1 MEVKVSHLSFG
12 LNCYLLAVNYLD
24 SEKPKESLVVFFG
37 NRKLDYFK
45 PGWYWYD
52 IKAVLKPEESDY
64 ATRTP
69 SFIRM
74 RPEFH
79 EKIKGFAERS
89 GLEPLV
95 FDHCQPIDILS
106 GQDIHTAEKVS
117 GYYSGS
123 ITGSYN
129 RFHRFF
135 RLSGE
140 MMEMIS
146 WAVEDETHHRQKLAI
161 GEEVQHRI
169 ATARALI
176 AGAGGVG
183 WKTAVDLAMMG
194 IGAEDIVD
202 PDRIEES
209 NLSRIPLP
217 KSSVGK
223 LKAQQLKEAVETIRF
238 GVICNSYPTKIQDF
252 EPSHFME
259 YDVVIVATDNAQS
272 RLHCNDICLKHRIPS
287 IQIGASLENGMNAI
301 SCRTV
306 VPGFTPC
313 YECWKKFSPEEL
325 QRDYYTDEQ
334 KREIMEW
341 GYGLPG
347 PVPSIVNVNSI
358 AAGMAE
364 EAFLRLIANSKIVP
378 YLYLDLKELTLRT
391 YSKQRDPN
399 CHACSNIRDYDVEL
413 TGSELFD
420 DQSEEDN
427 RREQRTIYP

>member
-1 MEVKVSHLSFG
+1 MEVKVSHLNFG
-12 LNCYLLAVNYLD
+12 LDCYLLAVKYLE

-37 NRKLDYFK
+37 NRRLDYFK
-45 PGWYWYD
+45 PGWYWYQ
-52 IKAVLKPEESDY
+52 IKAVLKPQESDY
-64 ATRTP
+64 ANRTS

-79 EKIKGFAERS
+79 EKIKGFAQRS

-95 FDHCQPIDILS
+95 FDHCQPIDVLS
-106 GQDIHTAEKVS
+106 GQDIHTAERVS

-135 RLSGE
+135 RVAGKA
-140 MMEMIS
+140 MEMIS

-161 GEEVQHRI
+161 GEENQRGLASAKV
-169 ATARALI
+169 LI
-176 AGAGGVG
+176 AGVGGVG
-183 WKTAVDLAMMG
+183 WKISVDLALMG
-194 IGAEDIVD
+194 VGQIDLVD
-202 PDRIEES
+202 PDRVEES
-209 NLSRIPLP
+209 NLSRISLP

-223 LKAQQLKEAVETIRF
+223 FKAEQLKALLETIRP
-238 GVICNSYPTKIQDF
+238 GIVCNSYPIRIQDF
-252 EPSHFME
+252 EPSRFKQ
-259 YDVVIVATDNAQS
+259 YDVAIVATDNAQS
-272 RLHCNDICLKHRIPS
+272 RLHCNDICLKHRIRS

-325 QRDYYTDEQ
+325 QRDYYTEEQ
-334 KREIMEW
+334 KRKIMEW
-341 GYGLPG
+341 SYGLPG
-347 PVPSIVNVNSI
+347 PVPSIVNMNSI
-358 AAGMAE
+358 AAGIAE
-364 EAFLRLIANSKIVP
+364 EAFLRLIANGKIVP

-420 DQSEEDN
+420 DQSEEDK
-427 RREQRTIYP
+427 QT